1 MEVSAP
7 IKAASANSIQATADV
22 TVNLQ
27 FPTTPKNN
35 YYPRAMAPTTWSV
48 HRGPTIS
55 LHFRRDRPIF
65 GNWRD
70 VHNTE
75 SYILEGWGEGFM
87 FGSLLMMVI
96 ITVVNMRRG
105 ILLHKVILL
114 EVSGKL
120 EGTSVC
126 R

>member
-1 MEVSAP
+1 
-7 IKAASANSIQATADV
+7 
-22 TVNLQ
+22 
-27 FPTTPKNN
+27 
-35 YYPRAMAPTTWSV
+35 MAPTMWSV
-48 HRGPTIS
+48 HQEPTIS
-55 LHFRRDRPIF
+55 IHYRRDRLTY

-75 SYILEGWGEGFM
+75 SYIVEGWGEGFM
-87 FGSLLMMVI
+87 FGALLMMVI

-120 EGTSVC
+120 ARGEFSMPLTG
-126 R
+126 